1 MVGATVV
8 QHYCKFKDLHKVR
21 AINAPLESKGLFLPC
36 PHLKGMEMDN
46 ESPALDVFHWHETLD
61 RTSMIA
67 SLVDAALARH
77 PAVAARPYAMAH
89 VEAVQAALEALYRD
103 VQAKEFSKKETAQ

>member
-1 MVGATVV
+1 
-8 QHYCKFKDLHKVR
+8 
-21 AINAPLESKGLFLPC
+21 
-36 PHLKGMEMDN
+36 
-46 ESPALDVFHWHETLD
+46 
-61 RTSMIA
+61 MIA